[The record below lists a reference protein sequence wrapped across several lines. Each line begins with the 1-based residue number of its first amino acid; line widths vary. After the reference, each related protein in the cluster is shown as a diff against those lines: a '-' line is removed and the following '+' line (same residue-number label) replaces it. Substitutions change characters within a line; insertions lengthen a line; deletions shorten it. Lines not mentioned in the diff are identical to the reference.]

1 MQTLKTVHGNKKRLP
16 MLNSRDA
23 ARATLESSQNCLL
36 SAQIKNIFGFSET
49 KMFPQQIFRVH
60 ADGETLR

>member
-1 MQTLKTVHGNKKRLP
+1 

-23 ARATLESSQNCLL
+23 ARATLESSQHCLL

-49 KMFPQQIFRVH
+49 KMFPQQMFRVH